1 MASKR
6 ASVIVGFRCS
16 SLQQLCRNDADRW
29 QGREPSAA
37 LIYGVLC
44 YVIFFLSFLYAIGFV
59 GHIVVPKS
67 IDSGVVAS
75 TTEALIVDVVLLGLF
90 AVQHSVMA
98 RQGFKRWW
106 AAFVPKSVERSTY
119 VLFSS
124 LVLILLYWQWR
135 PLTGVIWPVSNPTG
149 AAILVA
155 LFWASSDQHVSD
167 QPFRSVWSSAGLRAL
182 ARTSSGAAGLQDA
195 AVLQGGSP
203 SDLSWVSAGLLGD
216 GDHDGR
222 ASPVRNCD
230 DGLHFHRD
238 PAGRA
243 RSRDLLR
250 RGLRQ
255 ISRTC
260 FDDYPASAR
269 EGLKR
274 SPEFFRQNER
284 RGRFPWTCPRLR
296 VPAGLRGERRAS
308 ASGSK
313 PLMKP

>member
-1 MASKR
+1 
-6 ASVIVGFRCS
+6 
-16 SLQQLCRNDADRW
+16 LQQLRRNDADRW

-155 LFWASSDQHVSD
+155 LFWIGWGIV
-167 QPFRSVWSSAGLRAL
+167 L
-182 ARTSSGAAGLQDA
+182 TSTFLINHFDLFGLQQVYA
-195 AVLQGGSP
+195 HWQ
-203 SDLSWVSAGLLGD
+203 
-216 GDHDGR
+216 GR
-222 ASPVRNCD
+222 AAEPPAFKTPLFYKVVRHPIYL
-230 DGLHFHRD
+230 GFLLAFWATATMT
-238 PAGRA
+238 AGHLLFA
-243 RSRDLLR
+243 IATTGYIFIGILLEERDLVTFY
-250 RGLRQ
+250 GEA
-255 ISRTC
+255 
-260 FDDYPASAR
+260 YVKYR
-269 EGLKR
+269 E
-274 SPEFFRQNER
+274 
-284 RGRFPWTCPRLR
+284 R
-296 VPAGLRGERRAS
+296 VS
-308 ASGSK
+308 MII
-313 PLMKP
+313 PLPPGKA